1 LHEALSVGE
10 AIQWWQGHDD
20 AERTLCTPHHTA
32 ALVGCDRG
40 LVTLG
45 VSVFAD
51 AAEPA
56 STVLLSLV
64 GGRELGFYI
73 FVAAVFAHVSEAAYC
88 YWVLQNLRQ
97 PLGACLAWAFLVSLV
112 GWPVTRRVVQLKRV
126 QLKVA

>member
-1 LHEALSVGE
+1 VFGDSCNVFAILALLGS
-10 AIQWWQGHDD
+10 ALLFK
-20 AERTLCTPHHTA
+20 AACTRSFRSNDS
-32 ALVGCDRG
+32 LSNCI
-40 LVTLG
+40 
-45 VSVFAD
+45 VFAD

-88 YWVLQNLRQ
+88 YWVLQSLRQ